1 MPREGRQFTEGY
13 RKMKLRT
20 VSGIMLTLLLI
31 GMLTLAFNVQLVET
45 SGTIYIR
52 ADGSLDP
59 SSAPIS
65 TVDNITYTLDS
76 NIYDS
81 IRIEKDNIILDGAGY
96 TVQGTGSEKGIDM
109 SGRTNV
115 TIKDTSIKSFYFG
128 IYLDQ
133 FSSSNVI
140 SKNKIRNNQI
150 GIELYGHYNVIS
162 ENGVANN
169 YQGIE
174 LRGASNT
181 AILGNN
187 ITTNTGNGI
196 ALAGYEL
203 DPDLDI
209 VINGNTI
216 TKNNEGINLGQCS
229 KNTNVVGNDITE
241 NNSWGIEF
249 YGSNNNISQNLFSQ
263 NAGGIYIFGSHHN
276 ISGNNVSDNNHYG
289 ILIQDSTENMLRS
302 NSITRCNYN
311 LGVKGSRLSDFVN
324 DMDESNVIDG
334 KPVCYWVNKRNMIVP
349 AGVGYL
355 AVVNST
361 NITIRGLELKN
372 NFQGVLLAY
381 TKNSTMIDNNVATN
395 LEGIHLWGS
404 SGNNISR
411 NNIRGNMNGIILES
425 SYLNTL
431 LENNVTDSGFC
442 GVQLDW
448 SHSNTISGN
457 EMVASQHYG
466 LRLMQSSDNVV
477 FENRIENNQ
486 GGISLYSSSDNRFY
500 HNFLMNNTP
509 QVSSETSTNMWDNG
523 YPSGGNCWSDY
534 EERYPNATEI
544 DGSGIWD
551 IPYVIDE
558 DNQDNYPIIPEFPS
572 FLILPLFMIT
582 TLLAVISYRRKHSM

>member
-1 MPREGRQFTEGY
+1 MCRG
-13 RKMKLRT
+13 L
-20 VSGIMLTLLLI
+20 VLAIVLVILLSGWVGITLK
-31 GMLTLAFNVQLVET
+31 VERVRA

-52 ADGSLDP
+52 ADGSVDP

-65 TVDNITYTLDS
+65 TIDNITYTLTSD
-76 NIYDS
+76 IYDS
-81 IRIEKDNIILDGAGY
+81 IRMERDNIILDGVGY
-96 TVQGTGSEKGIDM
+96 KIQGTGSEKGIDL

-115 TIKDTSIKSFYFG
+115 TINGTSIKSFYFG

-133 FSSSNVI
+133 FSSGNII
-140 SKNKIRNNQI
+140 SKNKIKNCQI
-150 GIELYGHYNVIS
+150 GIEVYGHYNIIS
-162 ENGVANN
+162 ENDIANN

-196 ALAGYEL
+196 SLAGYEL

-209 VINGNTI
+209 VISGNTI
-216 TKNNEGINLGQCS
+216 TKNNEGISLGDS
-229 KNTNVVGNDITE
+229 KNTSVVGNNITE
-241 NNSWGIEF
+241 NNSWGIEL

-263 NAGGIYIFGSHHN
+263 NVGGIYIFGSNHN
-276 ISGNNVSDNNHYG
+276 ISGNNVSDNNYYG
-289 ILIQDSTENMLRS
+289 ILIQDSTGNMLRS

-324 DMDESNVIDG
+324 DMDESNIIDG
-334 KPVCYWVNKRNMIVP
+334 KPVCYWINKQDMIVP
-349 AGVGYL
+349 IDVGYL

-372 NFQGVLLAY
+372 NYQGILLAY
-381 TKNSTMIDNNVATN
+381 TKNSTIIDNNVATN

-404 SGNNISR
+404 SGNNVSR
-411 NNIRGNMNGIILES
+411 NNIRDNMNGIILKS

-431 LENNVTDSGFC
+431 LENNVTNSGFC
-442 GVQLDW
+442 DVQLDW

-457 EMVASQHYG
+457 EMVASQYYG
-466 LRLMQSSDNVV
+466 LRLLQSSDNVV

-523 YPSGGNCWSDY
+523 YPSGGNYWSNYTD
-534 EERYPNATEI
+534 I
-544 DGSGIWD
+544 DLYSGPYQNETGSDGIWD
-551 IPYVIDE
+551 HPYVIDGS
-558 DNQDNYPIIPEFPS
+558 NRDNYPIVPEFS
-572 FLILPLFMIT
+572 SLIILPLFMIA
-582 TLLAVISYRRKHSM
+582 TLLTVIVYKKKAYCRANIACKIT